1 MQITMRLYT
10 LIFLATMLFPTLLM
24 SQVSEDAQKLFDAG
38 KYSQAKQLLEKEL
51 EENPSNVSINYLLGR
66 TALYT
71 GDIETAKQTLTL
83 AKNKRVNDA
92 TLYLGRLYAMQYD
105 FANAEK
111 EFKLYER
118 AMRRNKE
125 ALAELEKEREYA
137 DLLQRLLS
145 RTEDIQIIDSVVVS
159 KNDFLSAY
167 NLSANGGSL
176 QWTHDFFNEERNEES
191 AVVFMNERKTKVYF
205 SRPATEQGNTLY
217 TMEKMLDNFGGEKMV
232 PSPINTRQDQAYP
245 FIMSDGLTI
254 YFSSKGH
261 ESIGGYDI
269 FASRYNLYSN
279 TYLTPN
285 QMNMPFN
292 SPFNDYMMVI
302 DEQKGVGWFAS
313 DRYQPEDKVCV
324 YTFIPNQEVRLVNT
338 ENADS
343 LANRAKI
350 SNIKDSWREGVDYA
364 NLLEKASTIKTISDN
379 KQQDFEFVINDDY
392 TYYHL
397 TDFKSFTARE
407 LFTNAIEAERKLEI
421 AKKQLEIKRAQ
432 YAAATENERLSLTSE
447 ILQMERTISELFD
460 QWRLTKV
467 MARNEEIRH
476 INVLK

>member
-83 AKNKRVNDA
+83 AKNKRMNDA

>member
-1 MQITMRLYT
+1 MRLYT

-83 AKNKRVNDA
+83 AKNKRMNDA

-125 ALAELEKEREYA
+125 ALAELEQEREYA
-137 DLLQRLLS
+137 NLLQRLLS

-191 AVVFMNERKTKVYF
+191 AVVFMNERETKVYF

-217 TMEKMLDNFGGEKMV
+217 TMEKMLDNFGGEKML

-254 YFSSKGH
+254 YFASKGH

-269 FASRYNLYSN
+269 FASRYNFYSN

-338 ENADS
+338 EDADS

-407 LFTNAIEAERKLEI
+407 LFTNAIEAERKLEV
-421 AKKQLEIKRAQ
+421 AKKQLEIKRAE
-432 YAAATENERLSLTSE
+432 YAAAAENDRLSLTTE

-460 QWRLTKV
+460 QWRVTKV
-467 MARNEEIRH
+467 MARNEEIKH

>member
-269 FASRYNLYSN
+269 FASRYNFYSN

-407 LFTNAIEAERKLEI
+407 LFTNAIEAERKLEV

>member
-1 MQITMRLYT
+1 MQITMKFYT
-10 LIFLATMLFPTLLM
+10 LILLATMLFPTLLM

-407 LFTNAIEAERKLEI
+407 LFTNAIEAERKLEV